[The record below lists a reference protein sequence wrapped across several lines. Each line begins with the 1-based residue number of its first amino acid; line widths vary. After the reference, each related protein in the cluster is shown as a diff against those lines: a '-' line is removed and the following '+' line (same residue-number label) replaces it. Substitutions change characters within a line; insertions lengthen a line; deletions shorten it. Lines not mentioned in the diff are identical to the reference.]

1 MAKKII
7 FLDRDGVINKEIG
20 YLHKIQDFIF
30 IDGIFEALLRLQN
43 LGYEFV
49 IVTNQSGIGRGYYS
63 KEDYLTVDKWM
74 KKRFLSNG
82 IKILAS
88 FYCPHIP
95 ENNCNCRKPK
105 PGMFLDCFK
114 HFNISLK
121 NSWMVGDSEKD
132 IEAANNAEIYNT
144 ILVRSGHQINE
155 SESNA
160 TIIIDSL
167 KDIED
172 VVKG

>member
-1 MAKKII
+1 
-7 FLDRDGVINKEIG
+7 
-20 YLHKIQDFIF
+20 
-30 IDGIFEALLRLQN
+30 
-43 LGYEFV
+43 
-49 IVTNQSGIGRGYYS
+49 
-63 KEDYLTVDKWM
+63 
-74 KKRFLSNG
+74 
-82 IKILAS
+82 
-88 FYCPHIP
+88 
-95 ENNCNCRKPK
+95 
-105 PGMFLDCFK
+105 
-114 HFNISLK
+114 
-121 NSWMVGDSEKD
+121 MVGDSEKD